1 MKSIHAWPGST
12 VSTKVDTYQQPP
24 ESVGGGAVSECG
36 VSAAW
41 MRLPSLHGRTCSVP
55 ALRHRPT
62 SDRFRRLLVGVDLGR
77 HGRSRPCVDALHS
90 ILEIFDFDGD
100 SSAHGVDPRQ
110 IAGLC
115 RRRGGSGCGGVS
127 RMGPRHASGGL
138 GRTPNPGLAV
148 CAGKRT
154 RASGDRAYMGEGAL
168 LATHCFASART
179 HSRQRLGRAPEGYLQ
194 RPPPPDPPRH
204 PTECTLLLL
213 PWRLPASGRHYRRCR
228 AQPGRTPPT
237 GSRRPER
244 VPYAAIR

>member
-1 MKSIHAWPGST
+1 MWGCRTRRKPPNRPSRWRLCVRALAKQCFASKAPSPLGARWRHPWRQRSCSPTPPHLRQIPAAVGMCRPWSTRSIHAMRGCFLFNSRNIRFRWRFMRAWRGST
-12 VSTKVDTYQQPP
+12 TD
-24 ESVGGGAVSECG
+24 
-36 VSAAW
+36 
-41 MRLPSLHGRTCSVP
+41 RRTLSK
-55 ALRHRPT
+55 A
-62 SDRFRRLLVGVDLGR
+62 
-77 HGRSRPCVDALHS
+77 
-90 ILEIFDFDGD
+90 
-100 SSAHGVDPRQ
+100 
-110 IAGLC
+110 
-115 RRRGGSGCGGVS
+115 GGSGCGGVS

-148 CAGKRT
+148 CAGQRT

-168 LATHCFASART
+168 LAKHCFASART